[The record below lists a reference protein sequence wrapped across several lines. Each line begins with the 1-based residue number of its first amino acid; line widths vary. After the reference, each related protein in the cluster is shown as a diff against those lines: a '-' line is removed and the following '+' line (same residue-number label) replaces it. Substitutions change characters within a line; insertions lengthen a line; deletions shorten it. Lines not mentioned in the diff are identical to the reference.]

1 MDEPVATSPAEAA
14 DDIAAET
21 PADTRSS
28 PLRWR
33 WLWRTSALLVV
44 FALLGLLVWAT
55 LHAARG
61 ESLVARIAAGD
72 KPQAPHFDLAVIWP
86 RDESWPPRL
95 RRALGDGRLDL
106 RELRGWPVV
115 LNFWASWCIPCRDEA
130 PLLNAS
136 ARAHRGQIVFLGVNV
151 QDLNEDALKFLR
163 KFDAPYV
170 SIRDRNNKT
179 FEVYGLTGV
188 PETYYL
194 DARGRIVGHVPGAIS
209 RRTLEQGVAALLTGA
224 RR

>member
-21 PADTRSS
+21 PADTKSS

-33 WLWRTSALLVV
+33 WLWRTSAMLVV

-136 ARAHRGQIVFLGVNV
+136 ARAHRGQVVFLGVNV

-163 KFDAPYV
+163 EFAAPYV

-179 FEVYGLTGV
+179 FEDYGLTGV

>member
-1 MDEPVATSPAEAA
+1 
-14 DDIAAET
+14 
-21 PADTRSS
+21 
-28 PLRWR
+28 LRWR

-95 RRALGDGRLDL
+95 RRALGDGRFDL